1 MSALNTLEPTVPS
14 LLRFLLWIGILAA
27 LGYGGML
34 ALVTFVEP
42 QQREM
47 TTTVPANRLAK

>member
-1 MSALNTLEPTVPS
+1 MPS
-14 LLRFLLWIGILAA
+14 LIRLLIWVGVIVGV
-27 LGYGGML
+27 GYGGML

-47 TTTVPANRLAK
+47 TTTVPTTKFAK